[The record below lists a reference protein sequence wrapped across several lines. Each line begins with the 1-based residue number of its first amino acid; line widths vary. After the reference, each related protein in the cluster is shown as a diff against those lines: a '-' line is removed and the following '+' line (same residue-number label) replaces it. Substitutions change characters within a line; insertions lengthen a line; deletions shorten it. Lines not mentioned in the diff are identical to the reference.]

1 MAQASNQTLTP
12 YIIVKGAPA
21 AIDFYKKAFGAEE
34 MMRLTDSTGRIGH
47 AELKIGGAPIMLS
60 DEHPEFGAL
69 GPASLG
75 GSPVK
80 LHLTVADADA
90 VATRAVE
97 SGATLLRPVQDQ
109 FHGNRSGMIA
119 DPFGHSW
126 FISQE
131 TEQLSPEEVQRRY
144 AQALQGQ
151 EG

>member
-1 MAQASNQTLTP
+1 MTQASIQALTP
-12 YIIVKGAPA
+12 YMIVRDAPA
-21 AIDFYKKAFGAEE
+21 AIDFYKRAFGAEE
-34 MMRLTDSTGRIGH
+34 MMRLTDPTGRVGH
-47 AELKIGGAPIMLS
+47 AELMIGGAPIMLA
-60 DEHPEFGAL
+60 DEHVEFGAV

-90 VATRAVE
+90 VAARAVE
-97 SGATLLRPVQDQ
+97 AGATLLRPVQDQ

-119 DPFGHSW
+119 DPFGHNW

-144 AQALQGQ
+144 AQVFQGQ